1 MRDKLNSQNE
11 LPSGTVHLWKSR
23 NMGSKGYIHCTCRR
37 NLRKWKYRFTSISE
51 TQDSILASRDSIL
64 ASQNSKQSSFE
75 MRGSSLEFRASS
87 VNLLLSGTVE
97 ISVQRKWKRKE
108 IFAVGLVNSVLN
120 LPDGQVILWGGIQTQ
135 KNCNQ
140 SCSSN
145 FFGLVEMTFRLVHDS
160 HSLPFGQAV
169 KLTFFAPWKFIHC
182 WPFVLTFPGHCSP
195 NLVFILLSDV
205 FDCITLEECDPLFS
219 FVEERVSTWTMVS
232 HYLTQVKCYH
242 AITLCLLDTSD
253 QLLYT
258 PHSWEASKRGQ
269 HVF

>member
-1 MRDKLNSQNE
+1 MTVQHRSFRK
-11 LPSGTVHLWKSR
+11 PSFLDPRS
-23 NMGSKGYIHCTCRR
+23 
-37 NLRKWKYRFTSISE
+37 SISE
-51 TQDSILASRDSIL
+51 TRDSILASRDSIL

-108 IFAVGLVNSVLN
+108 IFAVRLVNSVLN

-140 SCSSN
+140 SCSSI

-232 HYLTQVKCYH
+232 HLSDASEMLSCHY
-242 AITLCLLDTSD
+242 TLLIGHLWSASLYISLL
-253 QLLYT
+253 
-258 PHSWEASKRGQ
+258 RG
-269 HVF
+269 